1 MRVVGGKGFE
11 LPTVLLQEEG
21 TMRKR
26 HVGCLLGLALLV
38 SFGGGVRAQPPL
50 TVISGGTLIDGRGGT
65 PLPDAVIVIA
75 GNRIQAVG
83 PSSEVQAPAG
93 ATLIDASGKFVVPG
107 LFDTHLHQRYWAP
120 EIEVHYGITS
130 VLDISNE
137 IEWIFAVKEG
147 QAKGKVFGPR
157 IFTVGPLVTGPPST
171 LGYGTNFST
180 ALMRSPE
187 EATKIAQA
195 LIARGVDGIKV
206 IGYDGL
212 RADLIAAVAAEARKA
227 GVRVFGDIGDQPTSA
242 RAQVSAGLNVLVH
255 ARGLAISTIKDPAKL
270 EAFKAAGYP
279 WIWGLGGVGAG
290 AATSSRPFMSGA
302 GEAWHLTD
310 PANYDELVRFLIE
323 RKVVLQPT
331 TGSLAVGLADKSAA
345 HVEEMK
351 QLYADPALSYLPR
364 TARRHFTRRWD
375 DGGRLE
381 SLTAEQLALVRQG
394 YEKYKQ
400 FMTKFA
406 DAGGVFIPGSDM
418 PGSGLTGLGLHHDL
432 ELLGE
437 VAGLSPMQMIVAA
450 TKDAAEVVGAG
461 DRLGTIEA
469 GKLADLLIVE
479 QDPLVDIANLRNSLE
494 LVMQDGKVIDHTF
507 HPDFTSPFP
516 RDPDLREELSSR
528 SRISIFPEVVTE
540 GSGSLTLTV
549 RSGTLFTSGTQFIAQ
564 HAGEPV
570 FEPSAVVQV
579 NGQDVATTF
588 VSRKELQAQVPA
600 DLIAKPGVY
609 NVTVRDRRPHDLP
622 TYPTILVVKF
632 E

>member
-1 MRVVGGKGFE
+1 
-11 LPTVLLQEEG
+11 
-21 TMRKR
+21 MRKR

-137 IEWIFAVKEG
+137 IEWIFAMKEG

-157 IFTVGPLVTGPPST
+157 IFLVGPLVTGPPST
-171 LGYGTNFST
+171 RAFAPSIST

-206 IGYDGL
+206 IGYNGL

-227 GVRVFGDIGDQPTSA
+227 GIRLFGDIGDQPTSA

-279 WIWGLGGVGAG
+279 WIWGIGGVGAG
-290 AATSSRPFMSGA
+290 AATGTRSFISGA

-331 TGSLAVGLADKSAA
+331 TGSLAVGLSAQFA
-345 HVEEMK
+345 AQAEEMK

-418 PGSGLTGLGLHHDL
+418 SGSGLTGLGLHHDL

-469 GKLADLLIVE
+469 GKLADLLIVQ

-516 RDPDLREELSSR
+516 RDPDLREELSGR
-528 SRISIFPEVVTE
+528 PRISIFPEVVTE

-549 RSGTLFTSGTQFIAQ
+549 RSGSPYANGTQFIAQ
-564 HAGEPV
+564 YAGEPM

-588 VSRKELQAQVPA
+588 VSRKELRAQVPA
-600 DLIAKPGVY
+600 DLIAKAGVLE
-609 NVTVRDRRPHDLP
+609 VRVRDFRPHELP
-622 TYPTILVVKF
+622 TFPTILVVKF

>member
-1 MRVVGGKGFE
+1 
-11 LPTVLLQEEG
+11 
-21 TMRKR
+21 MRKR

-107 LFDTHLHQRYWAP
+107 LFDTHLHQRHWAP

-130 VLDISNE
+130 VLDIGNE
-137 IEWIFAVKEG
+137 IEWIFAMKEG

-157 IFTVGPLVTGPPST
+157 IFTVGPLITGPPSDR
-171 LGYGTNFST
+171 GGFQHFSV

-206 IGYDGL
+206 IGYSGL

-227 GVRVFGDIGDQPTSA
+227 GIRVFGDIGDQPTSA

-279 WIWGLGGVGAG
+279 WIWGIGGVGAG
-290 AATSSRPFMSGA
+290 TASPRPFMSGA

-345 HVEEMK
+345 QVEEMK

-418 PGSGLTGLGLHHDL
+418 SGSGLTGLGLHHDL

-437 VAGLSPMQMIVAA
+437 VAGLSPMRMIMAA

-469 GKLADLLIVE
+469 GKLADLLIVQ

-494 LVMQDGKVIDHTF
+494 LVMQDGKVIDRTF

-516 RDPDLREELSSR
+516 REGNPDREAVSGR
-528 SRISIFPEVVTE
+528 PRISIFPEVVTE

-549 RSGTLFTSGTQFIAQ
+549 RSGSPWTNGTQFIAQ
-564 HAGEPV
+564 DAGEPPGPYFEPM

-622 TYPTILVVKF
+622 TFPTILVVKF

>member
-1 MRVVGGKGFE
+1 
-11 LPTVLLQEEG
+11 
-21 TMRKR
+21 MRKR

-107 LFDTHLHQRYWAP
+107 LFDTHLHQRHWAP

-130 VLDISNE
+130 VLDIGNE
-137 IEWIFAVKEG
+137 IEWIFAMKEG

-157 IFTVGPLVTGPPST
+157 IFTVGPLVTGPPLVRAPDQHFST
-171 LGYGTNFST
+171 L
-180 ALMRSPE
+180 LMRSPE

-206 IGYDGL
+206 IGDL
-212 RADLIAAVAAEARKA
+212 RAGLIAAVAAEARKA
-227 GVRVFGDIGDQPTSA
+227 GIRVFGDVGEQPTSA
-242 RAQVSAGLNVLVH
+242 RAQVSEGLNVLVH

-279 WIWGLGGVGAG
+279 YQAG
-290 AATSSRPFMSGA
+290 TASPRPPFISGA

-331 TGSLAVGLADKSAA
+331 TGSLAVGLADKFAA
-345 HVEEMK
+345 QAEEMK
-351 QLYADPALSYLPR
+351 QLYANPALSYLPR

-418 PGSGLTGLGLHHDL
+418 SGSGLTGLGLHHDL

-437 VAGLSPMQMIVAA
+437 VAGLSPMRMIMAA
-450 TKDAAEVVGAG
+450 TKDAAEVLGAG

-469 GKLADLLIVE
+469 GKLADLLIVQ

-494 LVMQDGKVIDHTF
+494 LVMQDGKVIDRTF

-516 RDPDLREELSSR
+516 REGNPDREAVSGR
-528 SRISIFPEVVTE
+528 PRISIFPEVVTE

-549 RSGTLFTSGTQFIAQ
+549 RSGTRFTNGTQFIAQ
-564 HAGEPV
+564 YAGEPLGPYFEPM

-579 NGQDVATTF
+579 NGRDVATTF